1 MRRTMRIRVTQS
13 GGREGAEEREL
24 VSLDTD
30 RLHAQAAGRVRGRL
44 AAEGFFSLPA
54 HPTGGAGG
62 PRYRI
67 VVEEGGDRHTVRF
80 EDDGAPAAASL
91 KALVEALAEEAG
103 AQARTLDH
111 AG

>member
-1 MRRTMRIRVTQS
+1 MRIRVTQT
-13 GGREGAEEREL
+13 GGRAGAEELEL
-24 VSLDTD
+24 AWLDTD

-54 HPTGGAGG
+54 HPTRGGEGSG

-67 VVEEGGDRHTVRF
+67 VVEEAGDVHSVTF
-80 EDDGAPAAASL
+80 EDDGSPAAASL

-103 AQARTLDH
+103 AVAKTLNQAR
-111 AG
+111 

>member
-1 MRRTMRIRVTQS
+1 MRIRVTQS
-13 GGREGAEEREL
+13 GGQAGAEELEL
-24 VSLDTD
+24 ASLDTE

-54 HPTGGAGG
+54 HPTSSGAGG

-67 VVEEGGDRHTVRF
+67 VVEEADDVHSVTF
-80 EDDGAPAAASL
+80 EDDGSPAAASL

-103 AQARTLDH
+103 ALAKTLNQAR
-111 AG
+111 

>member
-1 MRRTMRIRVTQS
+1 MRIRVTQS

-54 HPTGGAGG
+54 HPTAGAGG

-67 VVEEGGDRHTVRF
+67 VVEEGGDRHTRSRSRTT
-80 EDDGAPAAASL
+80 APRPPRRS
-91 KALVEALAEEAG
+91 KRWWRRWPRRP
-103 AQARTLDH
+103 ARRRGLWTTR
-111 AG
+111 G

>member
-1 MRRTMRIRVTQS
+1 MRIRVTRS
-13 GGREGAEEREL
+13 GGRAGAQEL
-24 VSLDTD
+24 ELASLDTD

-54 HPTGGAGG
+54 HPTSGGAGG
-62 PRYRI
+62 PQYRI
-67 VVEEGGDRHTVRF
+67 VVEEAGDSHCVTF
-80 EDDGAPAAASL
+80 EDDGSPMAASL

-103 AQARTLDH
+103 AQAKTLEQ